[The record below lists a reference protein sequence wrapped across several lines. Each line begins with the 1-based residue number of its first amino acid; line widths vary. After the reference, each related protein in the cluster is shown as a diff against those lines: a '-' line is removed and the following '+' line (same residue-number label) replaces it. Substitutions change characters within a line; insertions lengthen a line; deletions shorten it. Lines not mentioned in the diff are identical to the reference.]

1 VKLRPQHL
9 IYLVIATAYCATAAH
24 AHAATHIRSVDATG
38 YPRLRV
44 TLVAPL
50 ASTTPKLT
58 ENGRSVVGYS
68 AVNLGRTKSVVLALD
83 RSQSMRGRPLARAVA
98 AAESFVNGSRADD
111 HVGIVTFGSS
121 AIALTPSG
129 SSPGAARDQL
139 TGLTVDPAAGTAL
152 YDAIVLAAARLAGDD
167 RPGRAIIVVTDGKD
181 VSSLATLQDAIGA
194 ARAAHAAVYAIG
206 IGGPSFTP
214 YALRRIAR
222 ETGGSYRRAASTA
235 GLAATYEALRQE
247 LARTWSLSYLTAA
260 ASGSSVRLV
269 ANVRGAGR
277 ATKSYALPSSS
288 DAAIDAPSSV
298 IPSAGYGS
306 VGTVAIG
313 AAVGF
318 LLLLALHFWFASRR
332 GSHVQQRIEPHL
344 GTVVRNPKARRRAT
358 REATRTRLSD
368 TIEHALANVK
378 QFKQIQR
385 MIERADLPLRPGEL
399 LAACTGAAVLLGLLA
414 TLFGASGGVTLVLAA
429 LAFWAPLGFVSFK
442 ARGRVRRF
450 ENQLPDLLITLAAS
464 LKAGHSF
471 RQGIQSVV
479 EEGAEPAA
487 KEFKRVMTE
496 TQLGKPIDSALGHM
510 AERVGSDNFTF
521 VINAVTIQ
529 RQIGGSLAG
538 LFDMVAETVRQ
549 RQQFGR
555 KVKSLTAMGR
565 MSAYVLVGLPFFI
578 AAVVSLL
585 NPVYMAP
592 LYHTGLGQELMI
604 GSVVM
609 IGIGSL
615 MLKRIATFRG

>member
-1 VKLRPQHL
+1 MV
-9 IYLVIATAYCATAAH
+9 ATAYCAMAAH
-24 AHAATHIRSVDATG
+24 AHAATHIRSIDATG
-38 YPRLRV
+38 YPMLRV

-50 ASTTPKLT
+50 ASPTPRLT
-58 ENGRSVVGYS
+58 ENGRAAVGYG
-68 AVNLGRTKSVVLALD
+68 AVNLGRTKSIVLALD

-98 AAESFVNGSRADD
+98 AAESFVAGSRSDD
-111 HVGIVTFGSS
+111 HVGIVMFGSS
-121 AIALTPSG
+121 AIALTSSG

-139 TGLTVDPAAGTAL
+139 SGVTVDPAAGTAL
-152 YDAIVLAAARLAGDD
+152 YDAIVVAAERLAGDD
-167 RPGRAIIVVTDGKD
+167 RPGRAIVVVTDGKD
-181 VSSLATLQDAIGA
+181 VSSLHSLQDAIAASRA
-194 ARAAHAAVYAIG
+194 ARASVYAIG
-206 IGGPSFTP
+206 IGGPDFTP

-222 ETGGSYRRAASTA
+222 ETGGSYRTAASTA
-235 GLAATYEALRQE
+235 GLAATYAALRQE
-247 LARTWSLSYLTAA
+247 LAHTWSLSYLTAA
-260 ASGSSVRLV
+260 ASGSSIRLV
-269 ANVRGAGR
+269 ANVRGAGQS
-277 ATKSYALPSSS
+277 TKTYALPSSS
-288 DAAIDAPSSV
+288 AAAVDAPSSV
-298 IPSAGYGS
+298 IPVAGYGS
-306 VGTVAIG
+306 FGTFGIG

-318 LLLLALHFWFASRR
+318 LLLLAFHFWFAARR

-358 REATRTRLSD
+358 REATRARFSD
-368 TIEHALANVK
+368 TIEHALVNVK

-399 LAACTGAAVLLGLLA
+399 LAICAGAGVLLGAFASVVGA
-414 TLFGASGGVTLVLAA
+414 TAPVALVLAA

-496 TQLGKPIDSALGHM
+496 TQLGKPIDQALGHM
-510 AERVGSDNFTF
+510 AERVGSENYTF
-521 VINAVTIQ
+521 VVNAVTIQ

-578 AAVVSLL
+578 AAVVTLL

-592 LYHTGLGQELMI
+592 LYHTALGQELMI
-604 GSVVM
+604 GSVIM

>member
-1 VKLRPQHL
+1 MV
-9 IYLVIATAYCATAAH
+9 ATAYLATAAH
-24 AHAATHIRSVDATG
+24 AHAATHIRAIDASG
-38 YPRLRV
+38 YPLLRV
-44 TLVAPL
+44 TLVAP
-50 ASTTPKLT
+50 AGSATPKLS
-58 ENGRSVVGYS
+58 ENGRAVVGYG
-68 AVNLGRTKSVVLALD
+68 AVNLGRTKSIVLALD

-98 AAESFVNGSRADD
+98 AAESFVAGSRSDD
-111 HVGIVTFGSS
+111 HVGIVAFGSS
-121 AIALTPSG
+121 AIALTSSG

-139 TGLTVDPAAGTAL
+139 TGLTVDPTAGTAL
-152 YDAIVLAAARLAGDD
+152 YDAVVLAADRLAGDD
-167 RPGRAIIVVTDGKD
+167 RPGRAIVVVTDGKD
-181 VSSLATLQDAIGA
+181 VSSLHTLQDAINA
-194 ARAAHAAVYAIG
+194 ARTAHASVYAIG
-206 IGGPSFTP
+206 IGGPDFTP
-214 YALRRIAR
+214 DALRRIAQ
-222 ETGGSYRRAASTA
+222 ETGGSYRSAASTA
-235 GLAATYEALRQE
+235 GLAATYDALRQE

-260 ASGSSVRLV
+260 ASGSTVRLV

-277 ATKSYALPSSS
+277 AAKSYALPSSS
-288 DAAIDAPSSV
+288 AAVADAPSSV
-298 IPSAGYGS
+298 IPAAGYG
-306 VGTVAIG
+306 VLGTLGIG

-318 LLLLALHFWFASRR
+318 LLLLAFHFWFAARR
-332 GSHVQQRIEPHL
+332 GSRVQQRIEPHL
-344 GTVVRNPKARRRAT
+344 GAVARNPKARRRAT
-358 REATRTRLSD
+358 REATRARLSH

-399 LAACTGAAVLLGLLA
+399 LAACTGAAVVLGLLA
-414 TLFGASGGVTLVLAA
+414 TVSGASGAVTLVLAA
-429 LAFWAPLGFVSFK
+429 LGFSAPLGFVSFK

-479 EEGAEPAA
+479 DEGAEPAA

-496 TQLGKPIDSALGHM
+496 TQLGKPIDAALAHM

-585 NPVYMAP
+585 NPTYMAP
-592 LYHTGLGQELMI
+592 LYHTGLGQKLMI
-604 GSVVM
+604 GSVFM
-609 IGIGSL
+609 IGLGSM

>member
-1 VKLRPQHL
+1 MRLKPQHL
-9 IYLVIATAYCATAAH
+9 IYLMVATAYCATAAH

-38 YPRLRV
+38 YPMLRV

-50 ASTTPKLT
+50 SSPTPKLT
-58 ENGRSVVGYS
+58 ENGRAVVAYG
-68 AVNLGRTKSVVLALD
+68 AVNLGRTKSIVLALD
-83 RSQSMRGRPLARAVA
+83 RSQSMRGRPLARALA
-98 AAESFVNGSRADD
+98 AAQSFVAGSRVDD

-121 AIALTPSG
+121 AIALTTSG
-129 SSPGAARDQL
+129 SSPGTARDQL
-139 TGLTVDPAAGTAL
+139 GGVTVDPHSGTAL
-152 YDAIVLAAARLAGDD
+152 YDAIVLAADQLAGDD
-167 RPGRAIIVVTDGKD
+167 RPGRAIVVVTDGKD
-181 VSSLATLQDAIGA
+181 VSSLHSVEDAITA
-194 ARAAHAAVYAIG
+194 ARTAHASVYAIG
-206 IGGPSFTP
+206 IGGPEFTP
-214 YALRRIAR
+214 QALRRIAR
-222 ETGGSYRRAASTA
+222 ETGGSYRTAASTA
-235 GLAATYEALRQE
+235 GLAATYAALRQE

-260 ASGSSVRLV
+260 ASGSTVRLV

-277 ATKSYALPSSS
+277 ATKSYDLPSRS
-288 DAAIDAPSSV
+288 AAAVNAPSSV
-298 IPSAGYGS
+298 IPAAGYGS
-306 VGTVAIG
+306 VGTLAIG
-313 AAVGF
+313 AAVGL
-318 LLLLALHFWFASRR
+318 LLLLAIRFWVAARR

-344 GTVVRNPKARRRAT
+344 GTVVRNPKARRRES
-358 REATRTRLSD
+358 RQATRTRLSD
-368 TIEHALANVK
+368 TIERVLANVK
-378 QFKQIQR
+378 QFKQVQK

-399 LAACTGAAVLLGLLA
+399 LAGCISAAVLLGAFA
-414 TLFGASGGVTLVLAA
+414 TLAGATPAVVFVLAA
-429 LAFWAPLGFVSFK
+429 LGFWAPLGFVSFK

-496 TQLGKPIDSALGHM
+496 TQLGKPIDDALGHM
-510 AERVGSDNFTF
+510 AERVGSDNYTF
-521 VINAVTIQ
+521 VVNAVTIQ

-578 AAVVSLL
+578 ASVVTLL

-592 LYHTGLGQELMI
+592 LYHTGLGQELMV

>member
-1 VKLRPQHL
+1 MRLKPQLL
-9 IYLVIATAYCATAAH
+9 IYLVVATAYCATAAH
-24 AHAATHIRSVDATG
+24 AHAATHIRSVDATS
-38 YPRLRV
+38 YPMLRV
-44 TLVAPL
+44 TLVAPP
-50 ASTTPKLT
+50 ASHTPKLT
-58 ENGRSVVGYS
+58 ENGRPVAGYS
-68 AVNLGRTKSVVLALD
+68 AVNLGRTKSIVLALD

-98 AAESFVNGSRADD
+98 AAQAFVAGSRSDD
-111 HVGIVTFGSS
+111 HVGVVTFGSS
-121 AIALTPSG
+121 AIALTQSA

-139 TGLTVDPAAGTAL
+139 SGLTVDPAAGTAL
-152 YDAIVLAAARLAGDD
+152 YDAIVLAANRLAGDD
-167 RPGRAIIVVTDGKD
+167 RPGRAIVVVTDGKD
-181 VSSLATLQDAIGA
+181 VSSLHTLQDAIEA
-194 ARAAHAAVYAIG
+194 ARTARASVYAIG
-206 IGGPSFTP
+206 IAGPSFTP
-214 YALRRIAR
+214 FALRRIAR
-222 ETGGSYRRAASTA
+222 ETGGSYRTASSPAA
-235 GLAATYEALRQE
+235 LAATYDSLRQE
-247 LARTWSLSYLTAA
+247 LGRTWILSYPTAA
-260 ASGSSVRLV
+260 PAGSRVRLV

-277 ATKSYALPSSS
+277 ATTSYALPSVSG
-288 DAAIDAPSSV
+288 AAIDAPSGV
-298 IPSAGYGS
+298 IPASGYGQ
-306 VGTVAIG
+306 VGTLAIG
-313 AAVGF
+313 ALVGL
-318 LLLLALHFWFASRR
+318 LLLLAFHFWFAARR
-332 GSHVQQRIEPHL
+332 GSRVQQRIEPHL
-344 GTVVRNPKARRRAT
+344 GTVAGNPKARRRAT
-358 REATRTRLSD
+358 REATRAHLSD
-368 TIEHALANVK
+368 TIEHALENVK

-385 MIERADLPLRPGEL
+385 MIERADLPLRSGEL
-399 LAACTGAAVLLGLLA
+399 LAGCTGAAVLLGLLA
-414 TLFGASGGVTLVLAA
+414 AAAGATLPVLLILAA
-429 LAFWAPLGFVSFK
+429 LAFWGPLGFVSFK
-442 ARGRVRRF
+442 ARSRVKRF

-496 TQLGKPIDSALGHM
+496 TQLGKPIDDALAHM
-510 AERVGSDNFTF
+510 AKRVGSPNFTF

-578 AAVVSLL
+578 ATIVTLL
-585 NPVYMAP
+585 NPTYMAP

-604 GSVVM
+604 GSVIM